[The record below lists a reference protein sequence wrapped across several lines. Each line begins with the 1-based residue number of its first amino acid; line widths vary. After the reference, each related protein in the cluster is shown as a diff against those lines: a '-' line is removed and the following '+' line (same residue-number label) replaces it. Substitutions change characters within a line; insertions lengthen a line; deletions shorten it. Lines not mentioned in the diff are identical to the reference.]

1 MEVVCCFCMEAG
13 ATSMEAGLL
22 PNKLE
27 EDVPPCKLVE
37 ASTDVDGSSWKSV
50 GSKRKLCFD

>member
-37 ASTDVDGSSWKSV
+37 ASTEVDGSSLS
-50 GSKRKLCFD
+50 LIHI